1 MHELSIALNVLE
13 IVEKKCRES
22 GYQSIESVKVRVGR
36 ASNIVPEALT
46 FALDVVKENTLAKAA
61 EFFIEVVPLG
71 GLCKQCGRHFE
82 TEERYILECPL
93 CGSRSFQI
101 EKGYEM
107 EVVEMEVN

>member
-1 MHELSIALNVLE
+1 MHEVSIALNVLE

-22 GYQSIESVKVRVGR
+22 GCRTIESVRLRVGR
-36 ASNIVPEALT
+36 ASSVAPEALT
-46 FALDVVKENTLAKAA
+46 FALDVVKENTLAKNAK
-61 EFFIEVVPLG
+61 FFIEEIPLG
-71 GLCKQCGRHFE
+71 GSCRQCGRRFE

-101 EKGYEM
+101 EKGYEL